1 MANMMAIL
9 MGLMVVIVVMNMKG
23 PYANGRYDS
32 LSFLQTNTYV
42 GAYAVSLL
50 YGQEPSHYRSNDF
63 NQDDHKDNND
73 VIHEET
79 ISRKNHDLD
88 IIGDG
93 INNIQAM
100 ISSCTNSDSDKIMT
114 QKEDSLLEPNCVDHN
129 ILKKVNMF
137 NIDMASMGKD
147 IKESGLVEW
156 MRSIRREIHEKPELA
171 YEEWET
177 SAVVRR
183 ELDQLGVRYR
193 WPVVGTGVV
202 AHIGTGNAP
211 FVALRA
217 DMDALPIQV
226 F

>member
-1 MANMMAIL
+1 MKKISMVGVRGAN
-9 MGLMVVIVVMNMKG
+9 
-23 PYANGRYDS
+23 
-32 LSFLQTNTYV
+32 
-42 GAYAVSLL
+42 
-50 YGQEPSHYRSNDF
+50 NDF
-63 NQDDHKDNND
+63 NQDEHKDNND
-73 VIHEET
+73 VIHEES
-79 ISRKNHDLD
+79 IMRKNHDSD

-93 INNIQAM
+93 INNIYAM
-100 ISSCTNSDSDKIMT
+100 ISSSNNNDSDKVMT
-114 QKEDSLLEPNCVDHN
+114 QKEDSILEPNCVDHN
-129 ILKKVNMF
+129 ILKKVNTF
-137 NIDMASMGKD
+137 NIDMTSMRKD
-147 IKESGLVEW
+147 MEELGLVEW

-183 ELDQLGVRYR
+183 ELDQLGVHYR

-226 F
+226 FGSSHS